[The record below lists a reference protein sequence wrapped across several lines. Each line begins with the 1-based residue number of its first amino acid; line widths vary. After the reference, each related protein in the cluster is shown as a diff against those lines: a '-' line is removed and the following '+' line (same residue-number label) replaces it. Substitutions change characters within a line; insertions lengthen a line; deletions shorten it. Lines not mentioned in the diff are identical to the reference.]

1 MAVSATNR
9 KRQQRARDKV
19 RSENV
24 NKAVLKAIDTMP
36 PEYAD
41 DCKMWVSPPGPEDER
56 PRVNWD
62 IGAKTNALIEAH
74 AKSHGVTLDD
84 VLYEIGVQYFIT
96 RPKLYWAMK
105 HAKINV
111 SDS

>member
-1 MAVSATNR
+1 M
-9 KRQQRARDKV
+9 
-19 RSENV
+19 

-36 PEYAD
+36 LEWTD
-41 DCKMWVSPPGPEDER
+41 DCKLWLSPPGPQDER
-56 PRVNWD
+56 PRINWE

-84 VLYEIGVQYFIT
+84 VLYEIGVQCFNR

-111 SDS
+111 SDN